1 MTKNKL
7 NIAILLAAST
17 LCAASCNSYDIAS
30 RQQEPGPAASSKSL
44 ITFAAGCADQAPQKT
59 AYQAGEAGTVAWI
72 NGDRISIFPVE
83 TTSNDLGTVI
93 NANGAS
99 CQITGLTDNAS
110 GYYALYPFDS
120 KVICNYGKISGLKIP
135 SKQVAAAGQYDP
147 KADIIINAL
156 MGAVGCL
163 PTITAIECGK
173 HVALANKE
181 TMVMA
186 GPVIWDKL
194 AENPKSFITPI
205 DSEHSAIFQCLEG
218 GNREKEVEFLEITA
232 SGGPFREWP
241 IEKFENIT
249 VADALNHPVWSM
261 GKKITIDSASMMN
274 KGLEVL
280 EAHFLFHI
288 PYEQIKV
295 VVHPQSMVHSLVQF
309 RDGSLMAQLGAPDM
323 RIPIQVAL
331 TWPDRLPLK
340 TNRLDLPTLAKLT
353 FFEPDFNKF
362 RCLALAFEAGRRGGI
377 VPAMMNAANEVLV
390 DRFLKGNLKF
400 TDIPKYVEMVME
412 KAPNVTGHLT
422 LDQVLEADAEARRM
436 TEGFLK

>member
-1 MTKNKL
+1 MKNVVLLGATGSIGTSSVDVIQQHSDVFNLYAVAANSSVQKVAEIVRKYNVERVCMFNEAAAKEL
-7 NIAILLAAST
+7 EGMLGKKVLAGMDGLCELAA
-17 LCAASCNSYDIAS
+17 
-30 RQQEPGPAASSKSL
+30 
-44 ITFAAGCADQAPQKT
+44 
-59 AYQAGEAGTVAWI
+59 
-72 NGDRISIFPVE
+72 
-83 TTSNDLGTVI
+83 
-93 NANGAS
+93 
-99 CQITGLTDNAS
+99 
-110 GYYALYPFDS
+110 
-120 KVICNYGKISGLKIP
+120 
-135 SKQVAAAGQYDP
+135 DP

-163 PTITAIECGK
+163 PTITAIEHGK

-218 GNREKEVEFLEITA
+218 GKRESEVEFLEITA

-288 PYEQIKV
+288 PYDQIKV

-331 TWPDRLPLK
+331 TWPDRLKLETK
-340 TNRLDLPTLAKLT
+340 RLDLPTLAKLT

-377 VPAMMNAANEVLV
+377 VPSMMNAANEVLV

-412 KAPNVTGHLT
+412 KAPNVTGHLS
-422 LDQVLEADAEARRM
+422 LEQVLEADKEARLM

>member
-1 MTKNKL
+1 MKKVCLLGATGSIGTSTL
-7 NIAILLAAST
+7 DVLEQHSDLFTLHSLAANSSWQKVAEIVRKRHVKRV
-17 LCAASCNSYDIAS
+17 CMFDEAAAVALKKELGMEVLVGMEGLRELAADPEVDI
-30 RQQEPGPAASSKSL
+30 
-44 ITFAAGCADQAPQKT
+44 
-59 AYQAGEAGTVAWI
+59 
-72 NGDRISIFPVE
+72 
-83 TTSNDLGTVI
+83 VI
-93 NANGAS
+93 NS
-99 CQITGLTDNAS
+99 
-110 GYYALYPFDS
+110 
-120 KVICNYGKISGLKIP
+120 
-135 SKQVAAAGQYDP
+135 
-147 KADIIINAL
+147 L

-163 PTITAIECGK
+163 PTITAIEQGK

-218 GNREKEVEFLEITA
+218 GKREKEVEFLEITA

-288 PYEQIKV
+288 PYDQIKV

-331 TWPDRLPLK
+331 TWPDRLQLETK
-340 TNRLDLPTLAKLT
+340 RLDLPTLAKLT
-353 FFEPDFNKF
+353 FFEPDFEKF
-362 RCLALAFEAGRRGGI
+362 RCLALAFDAGRRGGI

-400 TDIPKYVEMVME
+400 TDIPKYVEKVMA
-412 KAPNVTGHLT
+412 KAPDVTGRLS

-436 TEGFLK
+436 TVDFLK

>member
-1 MTKNKL
+1 MKNVVL
-7 NIAILLAAST
+7 LGATGSIGTSSVDVILQHSDIFNLYAVAANSSVQKVAEIVRKFKVERVCMFDPNAAKELESVLGMKVLAGMEGLCELAA
-17 LCAASCNSYDIAS
+17 
-30 RQQEPGPAASSKSL
+30 
-44 ITFAAGCADQAPQKT
+44 
-59 AYQAGEAGTVAWI
+59 
-72 NGDRISIFPVE
+72 
-83 TTSNDLGTVI
+83 
-93 NANGAS
+93 
-99 CQITGLTDNAS
+99 
-110 GYYALYPFDS
+110 
-120 KVICNYGKISGLKIP
+120 
-135 SKQVAAAGQYDP
+135 DP

-163 PTITAIECGK
+163 PTITAIEHGK

-205 DSEHSAIFQCLEG
+205 DSEHSAIFQCLSG
-218 GNREKEVEFLEITA
+218 HPEKEVEFLEITA

-241 IEKFENIT
+241 IEKFEQIT

-331 TWPDRLPLK
+331 TWPDRLPLETK
-340 TNRLDLPTLAKLT
+340 RLDLPTLAKLT

-390 DRFLKGNLKF
+390 DAFLKGNLKF
-400 TDIPKYVEMVME
+400 TDIPKHVETIMAG
-412 KAPNVTGHLT
+412 APTVTGHLT
-422 LDQVLEADAEARRM
+422 LDQVLEADAEARKL
-436 TEGFLK
+436 TAALIK

>member
-1 MTKNKL
+1 MKNVVLLGATGSIGTSTVDVCLQHSDLFKVYAVAANSSVEKVAEIVRKFKVDRVCMFKPEAAKELSAML
-7 NIAILLAAST
+7 NMPVLSGMEGLCELAA
-17 LCAASCNSYDIAS
+17 
-30 RQQEPGPAASSKSL
+30 
-44 ITFAAGCADQAPQKT
+44 
-59 AYQAGEAGTVAWI
+59 
-72 NGDRISIFPVE
+72 
-83 TTSNDLGTVI
+83 
-93 NANGAS
+93 
-99 CQITGLTDNAS
+99 
-110 GYYALYPFDS
+110 
-120 KVICNYGKISGLKIP
+120 
-135 SKQVAAAGQYDP
+135 DP

-163 PTITAIECGK
+163 PTITAIEHGK

-194 AENPKSFITPI
+194 AENPKAFITPI
-205 DSEHSAIFQCLEG
+205 DSEHSAIFQCLADRP
-218 GNREKEVEFLEITA
+218 NKEVECLEITA
-232 SGGPFREWP
+232 SGGPFRTWD
-241 IEKFENIT
+241 IERFENIT

-261 GKKITIDSASMMN
+261 GRKITIDSASMMN

-331 TWPDRLPLK
+331 TWPERLPLETK
-340 TNRLDLPTLAKLT
+340 RLDLPTLGQLT

-362 RCLALAFEAGRRGGI
+362 RCLALAFEAGRRGGV

-390 DRFLKGNLKF
+390 DRFLDGKLKF
-400 TDIPKYVEMVME
+400 TDIPRHVETIING
-412 KAPNVTGHLT
+412 APNLTGHLT
-422 LDQVLEADAEARRM
+422 LDQVLEADAEARRL
-436 TEGFLK
+436 TLDLIK

>member
-1 MTKNKL
+1 MKNVVLLGATGSIGTSSVDVIHQHSDIFNLYAVAANSSVEKVAEIVRKYNVERVCMFNEAAAKEL
-7 NIAILLAAST
+7 EGVLGKKVLAGMDGLCELAA
-17 LCAASCNSYDIAS
+17 
-30 RQQEPGPAASSKSL
+30 
-44 ITFAAGCADQAPQKT
+44 
-59 AYQAGEAGTVAWI
+59 
-72 NGDRISIFPVE
+72 
-83 TTSNDLGTVI
+83 
-93 NANGAS
+93 
-99 CQITGLTDNAS
+99 
-110 GYYALYPFDS
+110 
-120 KVICNYGKISGLKIP
+120 
-135 SKQVAAAGQYDP
+135 DP

-163 PTITAIECGK
+163 PTITAIEHGK

-218 GNREKEVEFLEITA
+218 GKRESEVEFLEITA

-288 PYEQIKV
+288 PYDQIKV

-331 TWPDRLPLK
+331 TWPDRLKLETK
-340 TNRLDLPTLAKLT
+340 RLDLPTLAKLT

-362 RCLALAFEAGRRGGI
+362 RCLALAFDAGRRGGI
-377 VPAMMNAANEVLV
+377 VPSMMNAANEVLV

-400 TDIPKYVEMVME
+400 TDIPKYVEMVMD
-412 KAPNVTGHLT
+412 KAPNVTGHLS
-422 LDQVLEADAEARRM
+422 LEQVLEADKEARLM

>member
-1 MTKNKL
+1 MKKVCLLGATGSIGTSTL
-7 NIAILLAAST
+7 DVLEQHSDLFTLHSLAANSSWQKVAEIVRKRHVKRVCMFDET
-17 LCAASCNSYDIAS
+17 AAAALKKELGMEVLVGMEGLRELAADPEVDI
-30 RQQEPGPAASSKSL
+30 
-44 ITFAAGCADQAPQKT
+44 
-59 AYQAGEAGTVAWI
+59 
-72 NGDRISIFPVE
+72 
-83 TTSNDLGTVI
+83 VI
-93 NANGAS
+93 NS
-99 CQITGLTDNAS
+99 
-110 GYYALYPFDS
+110 
-120 KVICNYGKISGLKIP
+120 
-135 SKQVAAAGQYDP
+135 
-147 KADIIINAL
+147 L

-163 PTITAIECGK
+163 PTITAIEQGK

-218 GNREKEVEFLEITA
+218 GKREKEVEFLEITA

-288 PYEQIKV
+288 PYDQIKV

-331 TWPDRLPLK
+331 TWPDRLQLETK
-340 TNRLDLPTLAKLT
+340 RLDLPTLAKLT
-353 FFEPDFNKF
+353 FFEPDFEKF
-362 RCLALAFEAGRRGGI
+362 RCLALAFDAGRRGGI

-390 DRFLKGNLKF
+390 DLFLKGNLKF
-400 TDIPKYVEMVME
+400 TDIPKYVEKVMA
-412 KAPNVTGHLT
+412 KAPDVTGRLS

-436 TEGFLK
+436 TIDFLK

>member
-1 MTKNKL
+1 MKNVVLLGATGSIGTSSVDVIQQHSDIFHLYAVAANSSVNKVAEL
-7 NIAILLAAST
+7 VRKYNVERVCMFNEVAAKELEIVLGRKVLAGMEGLCELAA
-17 LCAASCNSYDIAS
+17 
-30 RQQEPGPAASSKSL
+30 
-44 ITFAAGCADQAPQKT
+44 
-59 AYQAGEAGTVAWI
+59 
-72 NGDRISIFPVE
+72 
-83 TTSNDLGTVI
+83 
-93 NANGAS
+93 
-99 CQITGLTDNAS
+99 
-110 GYYALYPFDS
+110 
-120 KVICNYGKISGLKIP
+120 
-135 SKQVAAAGQYDP
+135 DP

-163 PTITAIECGK
+163 PTITAIEHGK

-218 GNREKEVEFLEITA
+218 GKRESEVEFLEITA

-241 IEKFENIT
+241 IEKFEKIT

-331 TWPDRLPLK
+331 TWPDRLKLETK
-340 TNRLDLPTLAKLT
+340 RLDLPTLAKLT

-362 RCLALAFEAGRRGGI
+362 RCLALAFDAGRRGGV

-400 TDIPKYVEMVME
+400 TDIPKYVEMVMD
-412 KAPNVTGHLT
+412 KAPNVTGHLS
-422 LDQVLEADAEARRM
+422 LEQVLEADKEARLM
-436 TEGFLK
+436 TENFLK

>member
-1 MTKNKL
+1 MKNVVLLGATGSIGTSSVDVIHQHSDIFNLYAVAANSSVEKVAEIVRKYNVERVCMFNEAAAKEL
-7 NIAILLAAST
+7 EDVLGKKVLAGMDGLCELAA
-17 LCAASCNSYDIAS
+17 
-30 RQQEPGPAASSKSL
+30 
-44 ITFAAGCADQAPQKT
+44 
-59 AYQAGEAGTVAWI
+59 
-72 NGDRISIFPVE
+72 
-83 TTSNDLGTVI
+83 
-93 NANGAS
+93 
-99 CQITGLTDNAS
+99 
-110 GYYALYPFDS
+110 
-120 KVICNYGKISGLKIP
+120 
-135 SKQVAAAGQYDP
+135 DP

-163 PTITAIECGK
+163 PTITAIEHGK

-218 GNREKEVEFLEITA
+218 GKRESEVEFLEITA

-288 PYEQIKV
+288 PYDQIKV

-331 TWPDRLPLK
+331 TWPDRLKLETK
-340 TNRLDLPTLAKLT
+340 RLDLPTLAKLT

-362 RCLALAFEAGRRGGI
+362 RCLALAFDAGRRGGI

-400 TDIPKYVEMVME
+400 TDIPKYVEMVMD
-412 KAPNVTGHLT
+412 KAPNVTGHLS
-422 LDQVLEADAEARRM
+422 LEQVLEADKEARLM

>member
-1 MTKNKL
+1 MKNVVLLGATGSIGTSSVDVIHQHSDIFNLYAVAANSSVEKVAEIVRKYNVERVCMFNEAAAKEL
-7 NIAILLAAST
+7 EGVLGKKVLAGMDGLCELAA
-17 LCAASCNSYDIAS
+17 
-30 RQQEPGPAASSKSL
+30 
-44 ITFAAGCADQAPQKT
+44 
-59 AYQAGEAGTVAWI
+59 
-72 NGDRISIFPVE
+72 
-83 TTSNDLGTVI
+83 
-93 NANGAS
+93 
-99 CQITGLTDNAS
+99 
-110 GYYALYPFDS
+110 
-120 KVICNYGKISGLKIP
+120 
-135 SKQVAAAGQYDP
+135 DP
-147 KADIIINAL
+147 RADIIINAL

-163 PTITAIECGK
+163 PTITAIEHGK

-218 GNREKEVEFLEITA
+218 GKRESEVEFLEITA

-288 PYEQIKV
+288 PYDQIKV

-331 TWPDRLPLK
+331 TWPDRLKLETK
-340 TNRLDLPTLAKLT
+340 RLDLPTLAKLT

-377 VPAMMNAANEVLV
+377 VPSMMNAANEVLV

-412 KAPNVTGHLT
+412 KAPNVTGHLS
-422 LDQVLEADAEARRM
+422 LEQVLEADKEARHM

>member
-1 MTKNKL
+1 MKKVCLLGATGSIGTSTL
-7 NIAILLAAST
+7 DVLEQHSDLFTLHSLAANSSWQKVAEIVRKCHVKRVCMFDET
-17 LCAASCNSYDIAS
+17 AAAALKKELGMEVLVGMEGLRELAADPEVDI
-30 RQQEPGPAASSKSL
+30 
-44 ITFAAGCADQAPQKT
+44 
-59 AYQAGEAGTVAWI
+59 
-72 NGDRISIFPVE
+72 
-83 TTSNDLGTVI
+83 VI
-93 NANGAS
+93 NS
-99 CQITGLTDNAS
+99 
-110 GYYALYPFDS
+110 
-120 KVICNYGKISGLKIP
+120 
-135 SKQVAAAGQYDP
+135 
-147 KADIIINAL
+147 L

-163 PTITAIECGK
+163 PTITAIEQGK

-218 GNREKEVEFLEITA
+218 GKREKEVEFLEITA

-241 IEKFENIT
+241 IEKFESIT

-288 PYEQIKV
+288 PYDQIKV

-331 TWPDRLPLK
+331 TWPDRLQLETK
-340 TNRLDLPTLAKLT
+340 RLDLPTLAKLT
-353 FFEPDFNKF
+353 FFEPDFEKF
-362 RCLALAFEAGRRGGI
+362 RCLALAFDAGRRGGI

-400 TDIPKYVEMVME
+400 TDIPKYVEKVMA
-412 KAPNVTGHLT
+412 KAPDVTGRLS

-436 TEGFLK
+436 TVDFLK

>member
-1 MTKNKL
+1 MKNVVLLGATGSIGTSSVDVIQQHSDLFHLYAVAANSSVNKVAEL
-7 NIAILLAAST
+7 VRKYNVERVCMFNEVAAKELEIVLGRKVLAGMEGLCELAA
-17 LCAASCNSYDIAS
+17 
-30 RQQEPGPAASSKSL
+30 
-44 ITFAAGCADQAPQKT
+44 
-59 AYQAGEAGTVAWI
+59 
-72 NGDRISIFPVE
+72 
-83 TTSNDLGTVI
+83 
-93 NANGAS
+93 
-99 CQITGLTDNAS
+99 
-110 GYYALYPFDS
+110 
-120 KVICNYGKISGLKIP
+120 
-135 SKQVAAAGQYDP
+135 DP

-163 PTITAIECGK
+163 PTITAIEHGK

-218 GNREKEVEFLEITA
+218 GKRESEVEFLEITA

-241 IEKFENIT
+241 IEKFEKIT

-288 PYEQIKV
+288 PYDQIKV

-331 TWPDRLPLK
+331 TWPDRLKLETK
-340 TNRLDLPTLAKLT
+340 RLDLPTLAKLT

-377 VPAMMNAANEVLV
+377 VPSMMNAANEVLV

-412 KAPNVTGHLT
+412 KAPNVTGHLS
-422 LDQVLEADAEARRM
+422 LEQVLEADKEARLM

>member
-1 MTKNKL
+1 MKNVVLLGATGSIGTSSVDVIQQHSDLFHLYAVAANSSVNKVAEIVRKYNVERVCMFNEVAAKEL
-7 NIAILLAAST
+7 EIVLGRKVLAGMEGLCELAA
-17 LCAASCNSYDIAS
+17 
-30 RQQEPGPAASSKSL
+30 
-44 ITFAAGCADQAPQKT
+44 
-59 AYQAGEAGTVAWI
+59 
-72 NGDRISIFPVE
+72 
-83 TTSNDLGTVI
+83 
-93 NANGAS
+93 
-99 CQITGLTDNAS
+99 
-110 GYYALYPFDS
+110 
-120 KVICNYGKISGLKIP
+120 
-135 SKQVAAAGQYDP
+135 DP

-163 PTITAIECGK
+163 PTITAIEHGK

-218 GNREKEVEFLEITA
+218 GKREHEVEFLEITA

-241 IEKFENIT
+241 VEKFENIT

-288 PYEQIKV
+288 PYDQIKV

-331 TWPDRLPLK
+331 TWPDRLKLETK
-340 TNRLDLPTLAKLT
+340 RLDLPTLAKLT

-377 VPAMMNAANEVLV
+377 VPSMMNAANEVLV

-412 KAPNVTGHLT
+412 KAPNVTGHLS
-422 LDQVLEADAEARRM
+422 LEQVLEADKEARLM

>member
-1 MTKNKL
+1 MKNVVLLGATGSIGTSSVDVIHQHSDIFNLYAVAANSSVEKVAEIVRKYNVERVCMFNEAAAKEL
-7 NIAILLAAST
+7 ESVLGRKVLAGMDGLCELAA
-17 LCAASCNSYDIAS
+17 
-30 RQQEPGPAASSKSL
+30 
-44 ITFAAGCADQAPQKT
+44 
-59 AYQAGEAGTVAWI
+59 
-72 NGDRISIFPVE
+72 
-83 TTSNDLGTVI
+83 
-93 NANGAS
+93 
-99 CQITGLTDNAS
+99 
-110 GYYALYPFDS
+110 
-120 KVICNYGKISGLKIP
+120 
-135 SKQVAAAGQYDP
+135 DP

-163 PTITAIECGK
+163 PTITAIEHGK

-218 GNREKEVEFLEITA
+218 GKRESEVEFLEITA

-288 PYEQIKV
+288 PYDQIKV

-331 TWPDRLPLK
+331 TWPDRLKLETK
-340 TNRLDLPTLAKLT
+340 RLDLPTLAKLT

-377 VPAMMNAANEVLV
+377 VPSMMNAANEVLV

-412 KAPNVTGHLT
+412 KAPNVTGHLS
-422 LDQVLEADAEARRM
+422 LEQVLEADKEARLM

>member
-1 MTKNKL
+1 MKNVVLLGATGSIGTSSVDVIQQHSDLFHLYAVAANSSVNKVAEL
-7 NIAILLAAST
+7 VRKYNVERVCMFNEVAAKELEIVLGRKVLAGMEGLCELAA
-17 LCAASCNSYDIAS
+17 
-30 RQQEPGPAASSKSL
+30 
-44 ITFAAGCADQAPQKT
+44 
-59 AYQAGEAGTVAWI
+59 
-72 NGDRISIFPVE
+72 
-83 TTSNDLGTVI
+83 
-93 NANGAS
+93 
-99 CQITGLTDNAS
+99 
-110 GYYALYPFDS
+110 
-120 KVICNYGKISGLKIP
+120 
-135 SKQVAAAGQYDP
+135 DP
-147 KADIIINAL
+147 KADIIVNAL

-163 PTITAIECGK
+163 PTITAIEHGK

-194 AENPKSFITPI
+194 AENPKSFITQI

-218 GNREKEVEFLEITA
+218 GKREHEVEFLEITA

-241 IEKFENIT
+241 IEKFEKIT

-288 PYEQIKV
+288 PYDQIKV

-331 TWPDRLPLK
+331 TWPDRLKLETK
-340 TNRLDLPTLAKLT
+340 RLDLPTLAKLT
-353 FFEPDFNKF
+353 FFEPDFSKF

-377 VPAMMNAANEVLV
+377 VPSMMNAANEVLV

-412 KAPNVTGHLT
+412 KAPNVTGHLS
-422 LDQVLEADAEARRM
+422 LEQVLEADKEARLM

>member
-1 MTKNKL
+1 MKNVVL
-7 NIAILLAAST
+7 LGATGSIGTSSVDVILQHSDIFNLYAVAANSSVAKVAEIVRKFKVERVCMFDPNAAKELEKNLGMPVLAGMEGLCELAA
-17 LCAASCNSYDIAS
+17 
-30 RQQEPGPAASSKSL
+30 
-44 ITFAAGCADQAPQKT
+44 
-59 AYQAGEAGTVAWI
+59 
-72 NGDRISIFPVE
+72 
-83 TTSNDLGTVI
+83 
-93 NANGAS
+93 
-99 CQITGLTDNAS
+99 
-110 GYYALYPFDS
+110 
-120 KVICNYGKISGLKIP
+120 
-135 SKQVAAAGQYDP
+135 DP

-163 PTITAIECGK
+163 PTITAIEHGK

-205 DSEHSAIFQCLEG
+205 DSEHSAIFQCLSG
-218 GNREKEVEFLEITA
+218 RPEKEVEFLEITA

-241 IEKFENIT
+241 IEKFESIT

-331 TWPDRLPLK
+331 TWPDRLPLETK
-340 TNRLDLPTLAKLT
+340 RLDLPTLAKLT

-390 DRFLKGNLKF
+390 DAFLKGNLKF
-400 TDIPKYVEMVME
+400 TDIPKHVETIM
-412 KAPNVTGHLT
+412 KGAPTVTGHLT
-422 LDQVLEADAEARRM
+422 LDQVLEADADARKL
-436 TEGFLK
+436 TAALIK

>member
-1 MTKNKL
+1 MKNVVLLGATGSIGTSSVDVIHQHSDIFNLYAVAANSSVEKVAEIVRKYNVERVCMFNEAAAKEL
-7 NIAILLAAST
+7 ESVLGRKVLAGMDGLCELAA
-17 LCAASCNSYDIAS
+17 
-30 RQQEPGPAASSKSL
+30 
-44 ITFAAGCADQAPQKT
+44 
-59 AYQAGEAGTVAWI
+59 
-72 NGDRISIFPVE
+72 
-83 TTSNDLGTVI
+83 
-93 NANGAS
+93 
-99 CQITGLTDNAS
+99 
-110 GYYALYPFDS
+110 
-120 KVICNYGKISGLKIP
+120 
-135 SKQVAAAGQYDP
+135 DP

-163 PTITAIECGK
+163 PTITAIEHGK

-218 GNREKEVEFLEITA
+218 GKREHEVEFLEITA

-288 PYEQIKV
+288 PYDQIKV

-331 TWPDRLPLK
+331 TWPDRLKLETK
-340 TNRLDLPTLAKLT
+340 RLDLPTLAKLT

-377 VPAMMNAANEVLV
+377 VPSMMNAANEVLV

-412 KAPNVTGHLT
+412 KAPNVTGHLS
-422 LDQVLEADAEARRM
+422 LEQVLEADKEARLM

>member
-1 MTKNKL
+1 MKNVVLLGATGSIGTSSVDVILQHSDIFKL
-7 NIAILLAAST
+7 YAVAANSSVAKVAEIVRKFKVERVCMFDPNAAKELEKELGMPVLAGMEGLCELAA
-17 LCAASCNSYDIAS
+17 
-30 RQQEPGPAASSKSL
+30 
-44 ITFAAGCADQAPQKT
+44 
-59 AYQAGEAGTVAWI
+59 
-72 NGDRISIFPVE
+72 
-83 TTSNDLGTVI
+83 
-93 NANGAS
+93 
-99 CQITGLTDNAS
+99 
-110 GYYALYPFDS
+110 
-120 KVICNYGKISGLKIP
+120 
-135 SKQVAAAGQYDP
+135 DP

-163 PTITAIECGK
+163 PTITAIEHGK

-194 AENPKSFITPI
+194 TENPKSFITPI
-205 DSEHSAIFQCLEG
+205 DSEHSAIFQCLSG
-218 GNREKEVEFLEITA
+218 RPEKEVEFLEITA

-241 IEKFENIT
+241 IEKFESIT

-331 TWPDRLPLK
+331 TWPDRLPLETK
-340 TNRLDLPTLAKLT
+340 RLDLPTLAKLT

-390 DRFLKGNLKF
+390 DAFLKGNLKF
-400 TDIPKYVEMVME
+400 TDIPKHVETIMAG
-412 KAPNVTGHLT
+412 APTVSGHLT
-422 LDQVLEADAEARRM
+422 LDQVLEADAEARKL
-436 TEGFLK
+436 TAALIK

>member
-1 MTKNKL
+1 MKNVVLLGATGSIGTSSVDVIQQHSDIFNLYAVAANSSVQKVAEIVRKYNVERVCMFNEAAAKEL
-7 NIAILLAAST
+7 ESVLGKKVLAGMEGLCELAA
-17 LCAASCNSYDIAS
+17 
-30 RQQEPGPAASSKSL
+30 
-44 ITFAAGCADQAPQKT
+44 
-59 AYQAGEAGTVAWI
+59 
-72 NGDRISIFPVE
+72 
-83 TTSNDLGTVI
+83 
-93 NANGAS
+93 
-99 CQITGLTDNAS
+99 
-110 GYYALYPFDS
+110 
-120 KVICNYGKISGLKIP
+120 
-135 SKQVAAAGQYDP
+135 DP

-163 PTITAIECGK
+163 PTITAIEHGK

-218 GNREKEVEFLEITA
+218 GKRESEVEFLEITA

-331 TWPDRLPLK
+331 TWPDRLKLETK
-340 TNRLDLPTLAKLT
+340 RLDLPTLAKLT

-362 RCLALAFEAGRRGGI
+362 RCLALAFDAGRRGGI
-377 VPAMMNAANEVLV
+377 VPSMMNAANEVLV

-400 TDIPKYVEMVME
+400 TDIPKYVEMVMD
-412 KAPNVTGHLT
+412 KAPNVTGHLS
-422 LDQVLEADAEARRM
+422 LEQVLEADKEARRM
-436 TEGFLK
+436 TEDFLIRK

>member
-1 MTKNKL
+1 MKNVVLLGATGSIGTSSVDVIQQHSDIFNLYAVAANSSVQKVAEIVRKYNVERVCMFNEAAAKEL
-7 NIAILLAAST
+7 EGVLGKKVLAGMEGLCELAA
-17 LCAASCNSYDIAS
+17 
-30 RQQEPGPAASSKSL
+30 
-44 ITFAAGCADQAPQKT
+44 
-59 AYQAGEAGTVAWI
+59 
-72 NGDRISIFPVE
+72 
-83 TTSNDLGTVI
+83 
-93 NANGAS
+93 
-99 CQITGLTDNAS
+99 
-110 GYYALYPFDS
+110 
-120 KVICNYGKISGLKIP
+120 
-135 SKQVAAAGQYDP
+135 DP

-163 PTITAIECGK
+163 PTITAIEHGK

-218 GNREKEVEFLEITA
+218 GKRESEVEFLEITA

-288 PYEQIKV
+288 PYDQIKV

-331 TWPDRLPLK
+331 TWPDRLKLETK
-340 TNRLDLPTLAKLT
+340 RLDLPTLAKLT

-377 VPAMMNAANEVLV
+377 VPSMMNAANEVLV

-400 TDIPKYVEMVME
+400 TDIPKYVEMVMD
-412 KAPNVTGHLT
+412 KAPNVTGHLS
-422 LDQVLEADAEARRM
+422 LEQVLEADKEARRM

>member
-1 MTKNKL
+1 MKNVVLLGATGSIGTSSVDVIQQHSDIFNLYAVAANSSVEKVAEIVRKY
-7 NIAILLAAST
+7 NVERVCMFNEIAAKELEIVLGKKVLAGMDGLCELAA
-17 LCAASCNSYDIAS
+17 
-30 RQQEPGPAASSKSL
+30 
-44 ITFAAGCADQAPQKT
+44 
-59 AYQAGEAGTVAWI
+59 
-72 NGDRISIFPVE
+72 
-83 TTSNDLGTVI
+83 
-93 NANGAS
+93 
-99 CQITGLTDNAS
+99 
-110 GYYALYPFDS
+110 
-120 KVICNYGKISGLKIP
+120 
-135 SKQVAAAGQYDP
+135 DP

-163 PTITAIECGK
+163 PTITAIEHGK

-218 GNREKEVEFLEITA
+218 GKRESEVEFLEITA

-288 PYEQIKV
+288 PYDQIKV

-331 TWPDRLPLK
+331 TWPDRLKLETK
-340 TNRLDLPTLAKLT
+340 RLDLPTLAKLT

-377 VPAMMNAANEVLV
+377 VPSMMNAANEVLV

-412 KAPNVTGHLT
+412 KAPNVTGHLS
-422 LDQVLEADAEARRM
+422 LEQVLEADKEARLM

>member
-1 MTKNKL
+1 MKNVVLLGATGSIGTSSVDVIQQHSDIFNLYAVAANSSVQKVAEIVRKYNVERVCMFNEAAAKEL
-7 NIAILLAAST
+7 EGVLGKKVLAGMEGLCELAA
-17 LCAASCNSYDIAS
+17 
-30 RQQEPGPAASSKSL
+30 
-44 ITFAAGCADQAPQKT
+44 
-59 AYQAGEAGTVAWI
+59 
-72 NGDRISIFPVE
+72 
-83 TTSNDLGTVI
+83 
-93 NANGAS
+93 
-99 CQITGLTDNAS
+99 
-110 GYYALYPFDS
+110 
-120 KVICNYGKISGLKIP
+120 
-135 SKQVAAAGQYDP
+135 DP

-163 PTITAIECGK
+163 PTITAIEHGK

-218 GNREKEVEFLEITA
+218 GKRESEVEFLEITA

-288 PYEQIKV
+288 PYDQIKV

-331 TWPDRLPLK
+331 TWPDRLKLETK
-340 TNRLDLPTLAKLT
+340 RLDLPTRAKLT

-362 RCLALAFEAGRRGGI
+362 RCLALAFDAGRRGGI
-377 VPAMMNAANEVLV
+377 VPSMMNAANEVLV

-400 TDIPKYVEMVME
+400 TDIPKYVEMVMD
-412 KAPNVTGHLT
+412 KAPNVTGHLS
-422 LDQVLEADAEARRM
+422 LEQVLEADKEARRM

>member
-1 MTKNKL
+1 MKNVVLLGATGSIGTSSVDVIQQHSDIFNLYAVAANSSVQKVAEIVRKYNVERVCMFNEAAAKEL
-7 NIAILLAAST
+7 EGVLGMKVLAGMDGLCELAA
-17 LCAASCNSYDIAS
+17 
-30 RQQEPGPAASSKSL
+30 
-44 ITFAAGCADQAPQKT
+44 
-59 AYQAGEAGTVAWI
+59 
-72 NGDRISIFPVE
+72 
-83 TTSNDLGTVI
+83 
-93 NANGAS
+93 
-99 CQITGLTDNAS
+99 
-110 GYYALYPFDS
+110 
-120 KVICNYGKISGLKIP
+120 
-135 SKQVAAAGQYDP
+135 DP

-163 PTITAIECGK
+163 PTITAIEHGK

-218 GNREKEVEFLEITA
+218 GKRESEVEFLEITA

-331 TWPDRLPLK
+331 TWPDRLKLETK
-340 TNRLDLPTLAKLT
+340 RLDLPTLAKLT

-377 VPAMMNAANEVLV
+377 VPSMMNAANEVLV
-390 DRFLKGNLKF
+390 DCFLKGNLKF
-400 TDIPKYVEMVME
+400 TDIPKYVEMVMD
-412 KAPNVTGHLT
+412 KAPNVTGHLS
-422 LDQVLEADAEARRM
+422 LEQVLEADKEARLM

>member
-1 MTKNKL
+1 MKKVCLLGATGSIGTSTL
-7 NIAILLAAST
+7 DVLLQHSDIFTLHSLAANSSWQKVAEVVRKFKVKRV
-17 LCAASCNSYDIAS
+17 CMFNEEAAKALKNELGMEVLVGMEGLRELAADPEVDI
-30 RQQEPGPAASSKSL
+30 
-44 ITFAAGCADQAPQKT
+44 
-59 AYQAGEAGTVAWI
+59 
-72 NGDRISIFPVE
+72 
-83 TTSNDLGTVI
+83 VI
-93 NANGAS
+93 NS
-99 CQITGLTDNAS
+99 
-110 GYYALYPFDS
+110 
-120 KVICNYGKISGLKIP
+120 
-135 SKQVAAAGQYDP
+135 
-147 KADIIINAL
+147 L

-331 TWPDRLPLK
+331 TWPDRLPLETK
-340 TNRLDLPTLAKLT
+340 RLDLPTLAKLT

-400 TDIPKYVEMVME
+400 TDIPKYVEMVMD
-412 KAPNVTGHLT
+412 KAPTVAGHLT

>member
-1 MTKNKL
+1 MKNVVLLGATGSIGTSSVDVILQHSDIFKL
-7 NIAILLAAST
+7 YAVAANSSVAKVAEIVRKFKVERVCMFDPNAAKELEKELGMKVLAGMEGLCELAA
-17 LCAASCNSYDIAS
+17 
-30 RQQEPGPAASSKSL
+30 
-44 ITFAAGCADQAPQKT
+44 
-59 AYQAGEAGTVAWI
+59 
-72 NGDRISIFPVE
+72 
-83 TTSNDLGTVI
+83 
-93 NANGAS
+93 
-99 CQITGLTDNAS
+99 
-110 GYYALYPFDS
+110 
-120 KVICNYGKISGLKIP
+120 
-135 SKQVAAAGQYDP
+135 DP

-163 PTITAIECGK
+163 PTITAIEHGK

-205 DSEHSAIFQCLEG
+205 DSEHSAIFQCLSG
-218 GNREKEVEFLEITA
+218 RPEKEVEFLEITA

-241 IEKFENIT
+241 IEKFESIT

-331 TWPDRLPLK
+331 TWPDRLPLETK
-340 TNRLDLPTLAKLT
+340 RLDLPTLQKLT

-390 DRFLKGNLKF
+390 DAFLKGNLKF
-400 TDIPKYVEMVME
+400 TDIPKHVETIMTG
-412 KAPNVTGHLT
+412 APTVTGHLT
-422 LDQVLEADAEARRM
+422 LDQVLEADAVARRL
-436 TEGFLK
+436 TAALIK

>member
-1 MTKNKL
+1 MKNVVLLGATGSIGTSSVDVILQHSDIFKL
-7 NIAILLAAST
+7 YAVAANSSVDKVAEIVRKFKVERVCMFNEVAAKELEKVIGMPVLAGMDGLCELAA
-17 LCAASCNSYDIAS
+17 
-30 RQQEPGPAASSKSL
+30 
-44 ITFAAGCADQAPQKT
+44 
-59 AYQAGEAGTVAWI
+59 
-72 NGDRISIFPVE
+72 
-83 TTSNDLGTVI
+83 
-93 NANGAS
+93 
-99 CQITGLTDNAS
+99 
-110 GYYALYPFDS
+110 
-120 KVICNYGKISGLKIP
+120 
-135 SKQVAAAGQYDP
+135 DP

-163 PTITAIECGK
+163 PTITAIEHGK

-205 DSEHSAIFQCLEG
+205 DSEHSAIFQCLSG
-218 GNREKEVEFLEITA
+218 RPEKEVEFLEITA

-241 IEKFENIT
+241 IEKFESIT

-331 TWPDRLPLK
+331 TWPDRLPLETK
-340 TNRLDLPTLAKLT
+340 RLDLPTLQKLT

-400 TDIPKYVEMVME
+400 TDIPKHVEAIMAG
-412 KAPNVTGHLT
+412 APTVTGHLT
-422 LDQVLEADAEARRM
+422 LDQVLEADAEARKL
-436 TEGFLK
+436 TEALIK

>member
-1 MTKNKL
+1 MKNVVL
-7 NIAILLAAST
+7 LGATGSIGTSSVDVILQHSDIFNLYAVAANSSVAKVAEIVRKFKVERVCMFDPNAAKELEKELGMPVLAGMEGLCELAA
-17 LCAASCNSYDIAS
+17 
-30 RQQEPGPAASSKSL
+30 
-44 ITFAAGCADQAPQKT
+44 
-59 AYQAGEAGTVAWI
+59 
-72 NGDRISIFPVE
+72 
-83 TTSNDLGTVI
+83 
-93 NANGAS
+93 
-99 CQITGLTDNAS
+99 
-110 GYYALYPFDS
+110 
-120 KVICNYGKISGLKIP
+120 
-135 SKQVAAAGQYDP
+135 DP

-163 PTITAIECGK
+163 PTITAIEHGK

-194 AENPKSFITPI
+194 AENSKSFITPI
-205 DSEHSAIFQCLEG
+205 DSEHSAIFQCLSG
-218 GNREKEVEFLEITA
+218 RPEKEVEFLEITA

-241 IEKFENIT
+241 IEKFESIT

-288 PYEQIKV
+288 PYDQIKV

-331 TWPDRLPLK
+331 TWPDRLKLETK
-340 TNRLDLPTLAKLT
+340 RLDLPTLAKLT

-377 VPAMMNAANEVLV
+377 VPSMMNAANEVLV

-412 KAPNVTGHLT
+412 KAPNVTGHLS
-422 LDQVLEADAEARRM
+422 LEQVLEADKEARLM

>member
-1 MTKNKL
+1 MKNVVLLGATGSIGTSSVDVIQQHSDIFNLYAVAANSSVQKVAEIVRKYNVERVCMFNEAAAKEL
-7 NIAILLAAST
+7 EGVLGKKVLAGMDGLCELAA
-17 LCAASCNSYDIAS
+17 
-30 RQQEPGPAASSKSL
+30 
-44 ITFAAGCADQAPQKT
+44 
-59 AYQAGEAGTVAWI
+59 
-72 NGDRISIFPVE
+72 
-83 TTSNDLGTVI
+83 
-93 NANGAS
+93 
-99 CQITGLTDNAS
+99 
-110 GYYALYPFDS
+110 
-120 KVICNYGKISGLKIP
+120 
-135 SKQVAAAGQYDP
+135 DP

-163 PTITAIECGK
+163 PTITAIEHGK

-218 GNREKEVEFLEITA
+218 GKRESEVEFLEITA

-288 PYEQIKV
+288 PYDQIKV

-331 TWPDRLPLK
+331 TWPDRLKLETK
-340 TNRLDLPTLAKLT
+340 RLDLPTLAKLT

-400 TDIPKYVEMVME
+400 TDIPKYVEMVMD
-412 KAPNVTGHLT
+412 KAPNVTGHLS
-422 LDQVLEADAEARRM
+422 LEQVLEADKEARLM
-436 TEGFLK
+436 TESFLK

>member
-1 MTKNKL
+1 MKNVVLLGATGSIGTSSVDVIQQHSDIFNLYAVAANSSVEKVAEIVRKYNVERICMFNEAAAKEL
-7 NIAILLAAST
+7 EGVLGRKVLAGMDGLCELAA
-17 LCAASCNSYDIAS
+17 
-30 RQQEPGPAASSKSL
+30 
-44 ITFAAGCADQAPQKT
+44 
-59 AYQAGEAGTVAWI
+59 
-72 NGDRISIFPVE
+72 
-83 TTSNDLGTVI
+83 
-93 NANGAS
+93 
-99 CQITGLTDNAS
+99 
-110 GYYALYPFDS
+110 
-120 KVICNYGKISGLKIP
+120 
-135 SKQVAAAGQYDP
+135 DP

-163 PTITAIECGK
+163 PTITAIEHGK

-218 GNREKEVEFLEITA
+218 GKRESEVEFLEITA

-288 PYEQIKV
+288 PYDQIKV

-331 TWPDRLPLK
+331 TWPDRLKLETK
-340 TNRLDLPTLAKLT
+340 RLDLPTLAKLT

-362 RCLALAFEAGRRGGI
+362 RCLALAFDAGRRGGI

-400 TDIPKYVEMVME
+400 TDIPKYVEMVMD
-412 KAPNVTGHLT
+412 KAPNVTGHLS
-422 LDQVLEADAEARRM
+422 LEQVLEADKEARRM

>member
-1 MTKNKL
+1 VDNCRIRAKSPNINFYFLKKQKRHFMKNVVL
-7 NIAILLAAST
+7 LGATGSIGTSSVDVILQHSDIFNLYAVAANSSVQKVAEIVRKYKVERVCMFDPNAAKELEGILGMKVLAGMEGLCELAA
-17 LCAASCNSYDIAS
+17 
-30 RQQEPGPAASSKSL
+30 
-44 ITFAAGCADQAPQKT
+44 
-59 AYQAGEAGTVAWI
+59 
-72 NGDRISIFPVE
+72 
-83 TTSNDLGTVI
+83 
-93 NANGAS
+93 
-99 CQITGLTDNAS
+99 
-110 GYYALYPFDS
+110 
-120 KVICNYGKISGLKIP
+120 
-135 SKQVAAAGQYDP
+135 DP

-163 PTITAIECGK
+163 PTITAIEHGK

-181 TMVMA
+181 
-186 GPVIWDKL
+186 
-194 AENPKSFITPI
+194 KSFITPI

-218 GNREKEVEFLEITA
+218 GKRESEVEFLEITA

-241 IEKFENIT
+241 IEKFEGIT

-331 TWPDRLPLK
+331 TWPDRLPFETK
-340 TNRLDLPTLAKLT
+340 RLDLPTLAKLT

-377 VPAMMNAANEVLV
+377 VPSMMNAANEVLV

-400 TDIPKYVEMVME
+400 TDIPKYVEMVMQ
-412 KAPNVTGHLT
+412 KAPTVTGRLT
-422 LDQVLEADAEARRM
+422 LDQVLEADAEARRL
-436 TEGFLK
+436 TASLIK

>member
-1 MTKNKL
+1 MKNVVLLGATGSIGTSSVDVIHQHSDIFNLYAVAANSSVEKVAEIVRKYNVERVCMFNEAAAKEL
-7 NIAILLAAST
+7 EGVLGKKVLAGMDGLCELAA
-17 LCAASCNSYDIAS
+17 
-30 RQQEPGPAASSKSL
+30 
-44 ITFAAGCADQAPQKT
+44 
-59 AYQAGEAGTVAWI
+59 
-72 NGDRISIFPVE
+72 
-83 TTSNDLGTVI
+83 
-93 NANGAS
+93 
-99 CQITGLTDNAS
+99 
-110 GYYALYPFDS
+110 
-120 KVICNYGKISGLKIP
+120 
-135 SKQVAAAGQYDP
+135 DP

-163 PTITAIECGK
+163 PTITAIEHGK

-194 AENPKSFITPI
+194 AENPKSYITPI

-218 GNREKEVEFLEITA
+218 GKRESEVEFLEITA

-288 PYEQIKV
+288 PYDQIKV

-331 TWPDRLPLK
+331 TWPERLKLETK
-340 TNRLDLPTLAKLT
+340 RLDLPTLAKLT

-377 VPAMMNAANEVLV
+377 VPSMMNAANEVLV

-412 KAPNVTGHLT
+412 KAPNVTGHLS
-422 LDQVLEADAEARRM
+422 LEQVLEADKEARLM

>member
-1 MTKNKL
+1 MKNVVLLGATGSIGTSSVDVIQQHSDLFHLYAVAANSSVNKVAEL
-7 NIAILLAAST
+7 VRKYNVERVCMFNEVAAKELEIVLGRKVLAGMEGLCELAA
-17 LCAASCNSYDIAS
+17 
-30 RQQEPGPAASSKSL
+30 
-44 ITFAAGCADQAPQKT
+44 
-59 AYQAGEAGTVAWI
+59 
-72 NGDRISIFPVE
+72 
-83 TTSNDLGTVI
+83 
-93 NANGAS
+93 
-99 CQITGLTDNAS
+99 
-110 GYYALYPFDS
+110 
-120 KVICNYGKISGLKIP
+120 
-135 SKQVAAAGQYDP
+135 DP

-163 PTITAIECGK
+163 PTITAIEHGK

-218 GNREKEVEFLEITA
+218 GKREHEVEFLEITA

-241 IEKFENIT
+241 IEKFEKIT

-288 PYEQIKV
+288 PYDQIKV

-331 TWPDRLPLK
+331 TWPDRLKLETK
-340 TNRLDLPTLAKLT
+340 RLDLPTLAKLT

-377 VPAMMNAANEVLV
+377 VPSMMNAANEVLV

-412 KAPNVTGHLT
+412 KAPNVTGHLS
-422 LDQVLEADAEARRM
+422 LEQVLEADKEARLM